1 MGQTA
6 GVTTPCTSLS
16 WRPHDRV
23 VSGLNLTMQL
33 RSFLKATLP
42 TPVSLRMLQW
52 ERAHKERGQWR
63 PWLRLEALW
72 RTRPIRRVFGWN
84 CGQTIDQYYTEQFL
98 DRYATDIQGRVL
110 EVSESKYTR
119 RFGGPRVVQSD
130 VLHVTTGK
138 PGATIVADLTRADD
152 IIPSDTFDCII
163 FTQTLQFIYDT
174 PATIK
179 TLYRI
184 LKPGGI
190 LLATC
195 PGIASIARYDMDN
208 WGEYWRFTTLS
219 VRKLFSEC
227 FLEQGMTVEAY
238 GNVLS
243 SVAFL
248 HGLLV
253 RELSRAELD
262 YRDRDY
268 ELLITLRAVKPRE
281 SA

>member
-1 MGQTA
+1 
-6 GVTTPCTSLS
+6 
-16 WRPHDRV
+16 
-23 VSGLNLTMQL
+23 
-33 RSFLKATLP
+33 
-42 TPVSLRMLQW
+42 VSLRLLQW
-52 ERAHKERGQWR
+52 ERTKREYGQWR
-63 PWLRLEALW
+63 PWLRVEALW
-72 RTRPIRRVFGWN
+72 RTRPIRPGWGWR
-84 CGQTIDQYYTEQFL
+84 CGQVIEHYYTEQFL
-98 DRYATDIQGRVL
+98 AQYAADIQGRVL
-110 EVSESKYTR
+110 EVSESTYTR
-119 RFGGPRVVQSD
+119 RFGGPRVKQSD

-174 PATIK
+174 PAAIK

-190 LLATC
+190 LLATV
-195 PGIASIARYDMDN
+195 PGISQISRYDMDK

-243 SVAFL
+243 SVASL
-248 HGLLV
+248 HGLVV
-253 RELSRAELD
+253 RELTRAELD

-268 ELLITLRAVKPRE
+268 ELVITLRAVKPRE